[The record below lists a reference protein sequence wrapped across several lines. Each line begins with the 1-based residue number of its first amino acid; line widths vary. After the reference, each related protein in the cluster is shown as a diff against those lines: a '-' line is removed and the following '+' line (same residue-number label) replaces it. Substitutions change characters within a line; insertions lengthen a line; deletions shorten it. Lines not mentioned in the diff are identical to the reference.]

1 MAAIAPR
8 HVGKIGCDVLLLAA
22 ASGLHVP
29 EIVKTEAV
37 KRVGVGVQ
45 CIVEAYSVSRDT
57 NLRVSRDDEAV
68 REEDIFVD
76 KAFKGDCV

>member
-1 MAAIAPR
+1 MAAVAPR
-8 HVGKIGCDVLLLAA
+8 HVGKIGSDILLLAA
-22 ASGLHVP
+22 SSGLHVP

-37 KRVGVGVQ
+37 KRVGVGIQ
-45 CIVEAYSVSRDT
+45 CIVDAYSVSGDT

-68 REEDIFVD
+68 READIFVD